1 MRPPPGKEWDDVA
14 GAFAVAHG
22 YTYDRRDGRCRR
34 RREWIMTDAIV
45 AIAYIC
51 GWERA
56 SLALRIVGPVS
67 PMIDLPRTARLPWPE
82 A

>member
-1 MRPPPGKEWDDVA
+1 
-14 GAFAVAHG
+14 
-22 YTYDRRDGRCRR
+22 
-34 RREWIMTDAIV
+34 MTDAIV